1 MTFATAVGW
10 GLAAVMAGAAGR
22 QAYRLNSPGRPVRA
36 AHLLM
41 CAGMAAM
48 FAPVGW
54 SIPRLAGVVVY
65 LAAAV
70 WCLVARGPHRLHA
83 VTGSVAM
90 AYMFVI
96 PGMGHL
102 GGMAGMAMGPGGAY
116 GWISLALAAYFAG
129 ETVSAF
135 RVLLTARRGPAA
147 DAACHMAVA
156 IAMGYMLLTL
166 G

>member
-1 MTFATAVGW
+1 MFA
-10 GLAAVMAGAAGR
+10 AAMAGVAGY
-22 QAYRLNSPGRPVRA
+22 QAYRLTSPGRAVRA

-54 SIPRLAGVVVY
+54 SIPRLAGVVLY
-65 LAAAV
+65 LVAAV
-70 WCLVARGPHRLHA
+70 WCLVVRGPHRLHA
-83 VTGSVAM
+83 VTGSLAM

-96 PGMGHL
+96 PGMGRM
-102 GGMAGMAMGPGGAY
+102 GGMAMGPGGAY

-129 ETVSAF
+129 ETVWAF

-156 IAMGYMLLTL
+156 LAMGYMLLTL

>member
-1 MTFATAVGW
+1 MFTA
-10 GLAAVMAGAAGR
+10 AMAGAAGY
-22 QAYRLNSPGRPVRA
+22 QAYRLTSPGRAVRA

-48 FAPVGW
+48 FAPVEW
-54 SIPRLAGVVVY
+54 SVPRLAGVGGY

-70 WCLVARGPHRLHA
+70 WCLAARGPHRLHA
-83 VTGSVAM
+83 VTGSLAM
-90 AYMFVI
+90 AYTFVI

-102 GGMAGMAMGPGGAY
+102 GGMTGMAMGPGGAY

-129 ETVSAF
+129 ETVRAF
-135 RVLLTARRGPAA
+135 RALLGARRGPAA

-156 IAMGYMLLTL
+156 IAMGYMFLTL